1 MSLSFLLLL
10 LTLQGLNPASPEAS
24 LPMSPD
30 PKTEALEAPDG
41 SDQAPLED
49 PEETQTLVVQGKRG
63 ALSTTSTTI
72 DLNALESAATASV
85 SEALA
90 GTPGVE
96 INSDPKMGDFP
107 YLRGFDEKRSLFL
120 VDGIPIKEVY
130 AGYYDLSS
138 LAASRASGMEIER
151 GVTSVLYGPGSLGG
165 VVRVFSR
172 RPGRGL
178 SLDGRAFGGNQNWS
192 RPGDLGADLFAG
204 WGGRSFDAAL
214 SGAFQHSDGYPL
226 SSAFETNANNLSF
239 HEDGGLRTG
248 SGFDRG
254 SLSARLGW
262 RPDPALT
269 ISLVSHYFNQRRTVP
284 PFEGANY
291 LRYWEYPHYYTLASG
306 LTVQWLPRRAPLT
319 LQSLDLVLWHQHHAD
334 QIRDRGNPQ
343 YQGLTSDPL
352 AWFAVSDYNNDSLG
366 LQLLP
371 VFQPLRG
378 NRLEASLAFTRDL
391 HREDEVRVP
400 GAPTMTWQGEEKSQ
414 ADTLTLAAEDR
425 QRLGPLTLLLG
436 LGWSRQFMA
445 DQVFRGKTYPR
456 AGAGSNFKDALD
468 YRAVLRWELP
478 LGLTLV
484 ASGGHKT
491 RFPGLR
497 ELYSNAVGGNP
508 DLRPEYAWMGE
519 LGLDL
524 AEPRILHGTLGFRG
538 FYSAVHD
545 LIDTQPG
552 KPYANLGQATLAG
565 TESWLKSTWSRHL
578 DSTLAHTWTWA
589 RDEAS
594 GQPLPFRTR
603 HVLSLLL
610 NGRAPTGTSLS
621 AKALYRSGQTAWL
634 YYLSSSSY
642 TVEEVAGSFVL
653 DLFLRQELFRG
664 PGGLYAFAQFRN
676 VLDENYSVGSFDP
689 QPGRTWLL
697 GVGGN
702 L

>member
-1 MSLSFLLLL
+1 LLLL
-10 LTLQGLNPASPEAS
+10 ILTIPALNPA
-24 LPMSPD
+24 
-30 PKTEALEAPDG
+30 APPAPIPLYSQTDNKGAGGQDG
-41 SDQAPLED
+41 FDQAPQTD

-72 DLNALESAATASV
+72 DLNSLESAATASV
-85 SEALA
+85 SEALT

-120 VDGIPIKEVY
+120 VDGIPVKEVY

-138 LAASRASGMEIER
+138 LAASRASGLEIER

-165 VVRVFSR
+165 VIRIFSR
-172 RPGRGL
+172 RPTRGL
-178 SLDGRAFGGNQNWS
+178 SADGRVYGGNQDRS
-192 RPGDLGADLFAG
+192 RPRDLGADLFTGYGART
-204 WGGRSFDAAL
+204 WDASL
-214 SGAFQHSDGYPL
+214 SGAFQHSDGYAL
-226 SSAFETNANNLSF
+226 SDDFKTNPNNLSF

-262 RPDPALT
+262 RPDPTLSV
-269 ISLVSHYFNQRRTVP
+269 SLVSHYFNQRRTMP

-291 LRYWEYPHYYTLASG
+291 VRYWEYTHYYTLASG
-306 LTVQWLPRRAPLT
+306 LTVQWLPRRAPLAF
-319 LQSLDLVLWHQHHAD
+319 QSLDLVLWHQRHAD

-352 AWFAVSDYNNDSLG
+352 AWFAISDYQNDSLG

-371 VFQPLRG
+371 VFAPLRG
-378 NRLEASLAFTRDL
+378 NRLEASLALTRDI

-400 GAPTMTWQGEEKSQ
+400 GAPSMTWQGEKKSL

-456 AGAGSNFKDALD
+456 TGPGSDVKDAFD
-468 YRAVLRWELP
+468 YRGVLRWQLP
-478 LGLTLV
+478 RGLTLV
-484 ASGGHKT
+484 ASAGHKT

-519 LGLDL
+519 LGFDL
-524 AEPRILHGTLGFRG
+524 VQASVLHGTLGFRG
-538 FYSAVHD
+538 FYSAVQD
-545 LIDTQPG
+545 MIDSQPG
-552 KPYANLGQATLAG
+552 KPYANIGQATLAG
-565 TESWLKSTWSRHL
+565 TEAWLKSSWSRHL
-578 DSTLAHTWTWA
+578 DSTLSHTWTYA
-589 RDEAS
+589 RDEAAH
-594 GQPLPFRTR
+594 QPLPFRTR
-603 HVLSLLL
+603 HVVSLLV
-610 NGRAPTGTSLS
+610 NARADTGTSLS
-621 AKALYRSGQTAWL
+621 AKALFRSGQAAWL
-634 YYLSSSSY
+634 YSLASSAY
-642 TVEEVAGSFVL
+642 TVEEVPGSFVL
-653 DLFLRQELFRG
+653 DLFLRQDLLKG
-664 PGGLYAFAQFRN
+664 PRGLYAFAQFRN

-697 GVGGN
+697 GVGGS